1 MVFNLDLQHSITLRD
16 ISPLPAAQRQLLSV
30 YSTQCFQDNKFCSST
45 DYKLMPKN
53 KLELCNRN
61 CENWE

>member
-16 ISPLPAAQRQLLSV
+16 ISPLPAAQLKLPSV